1 MHLDTETRGT
11 RALRHLWG
19 TARSPFWVP
28 TTAGTWKLRLIAR
41 LHSLHDCFCP
51 ASLHFPDDA
60 HFLYHLPGRIS
71 KYTLS
76 CLANSR
82 HPSARHVLPPRPDS
96 ELLSFCSPPAAPQRG
111 SLFLF
116 IGFDSLNSTVNP
128 TGHIIFWSTIIAYP
142 RAFDMGLTHSR
153 IMTCYI
159 VHLKLISLGLLF
171 QFSYAAPVLPPGMI
185 VFQRGFTRP
194 LLYSADLNT

>member
-1 MHLDTETRGT
+1 M
-11 RALRHLWG
+11 
-19 TARSPFWVP
+19 TA
-28 TTAGTWKLRLIAR
+28 
-41 LHSLHDCFCP
+41 
-51 ASLHFPDDA
+51 
-60 HFLYHLPGRIS
+60 
-71 KYTLS
+71 
-76 CLANSR
+76 
-82 HPSARHVLPPRPDS
+82 SARRASTSPTMRIFCIIFRVEFQNTPFLVSPTPGTPRPGTCSPPRPDS

-128 TGHIIFWSTIIAYP
+128 TGHIIFWSTIVAYS

-153 IMTCYI
+153 IVTCYI

-171 QFSYAAPVLPPGMI
+171 QFSYAVPVLPPGMI

-194 LLYSADLNT
+194 LLHRAGLSM